1 MDKTRVLLLAIFPR
15 VEQRIKMLLSSISTA
30 ELIDTDVNNAEAAV
44 EVIFQTKPDV
54 VLLENDFP
62 GMDGFYL
69 TEIIRRESPATQII
83 ILSEISSAD
92 AVRKAMRAGAC
103 DYLSYKTVTLEDLD
117 AALERGAQLARD
129 ERSRARVVVSDED
142 RQVVKKKPDRK
153 GGRTRVVAFYSPKGG
168 VGVSTIVTNLA
179 HALHAKHQKVLI
191 IDGSLQYGDIAVMC
205 NHNPTRT
212 IANIADKEA
221 DLDPEMIKS
230 VIVEDAVD
238 ILPAPNEPE
247 EGLSITGSA
256 FLKIIRQAATLDYDL
271 ILLNTNSYI
280 SDPTFSALEAADLII
295 VVVTQEVSSVRA
307 ARGFFSLL
315 GNLAISHGKVQVILN
330 RFNEAS
336 SLLPQRIGE
345 ILGQKIVLTIPADGA
360 TAVRAANLGVPFV
373 VDYKDQPIS
382 KAIVNLAAYIDSAGA
397 LAEAAPAPEEVR
409 Q

>member
-15 VEQRIKMLLSSISTA
+15 VEQRIKTLLSSIPTA

-92 AVRKAMRAGAC
+92 AVRRAMRAGAC
-103 DYLSYKTVTLEDLD
+103 DYLSYKTVTLEELD
-117 AALERGAQLARD
+117 SALERGAQLAQD
-129 ERSRARVVVSDED
+129 ERNRIHLAAGDEE
-142 RQVVKKKPDRK
+142 RQVVKRK
-153 GGRTRVVAFYSPKGG
+153 VERKQKQTRVVTFYSPKGG

-179 HALHAKHQKVLI
+179 HALHAKQHNVLI
-191 IDGSLQYGDIAVMC
+191 VDGSLQYGDIAVMC

-221 DLDPEMIKS
+221 ELDPEMIKS
-230 VIVEDAVD
+230 VIIEDAVN
-238 ILPAPNEPE
+238 ILPAPNDPE
-247 EGLSITGSA
+247 EGISITGSA
-256 FLKIIRQAATLDYDL
+256 FLKIIKQATTLDYDI
-271 ILLNTNSYI
+271 ILVNTNSYI

-307 ARGFFSLL
+307 ARGFFGLL
-315 GNLAISHGKVQVILN
+315 ANLEISHGKVQVILN
-330 RFNEAS
+330 RFSEAS

-382 KAIVNLAAYIDSAGA
+382 KAIVNLATYIESASA
-397 LAEAAPAPEEVR
+397 QVELAPAEEAR
-409 Q
+409 P